1 MLDIILEEN
10 YTTEEL
16 VDFDYREIIECSGDY
31 VYTIGYVIDCAGN
44 MIKVLESKL
53 PN

>member
-1 MLDIILEEN
+1 MLDIILED
-10 YTTEEL
+10 YDTTDEL
-16 VDFDYREIIECSGDY
+16 LDLDYREIIECSGDV
-31 VYTIGYVIDCAGN
+31 VYTTGYVIDCGGN